1 MSPTSRYNLPMART
15 AQQILDDALQLDP
28 DERDWLAEQLLIG
41 LNEKAFSALKSEYGE
56 PERGYEEWFRSG
68 VEEALAD
75 NSEGVPHE
83 DAMKKLHHAIQ
94 SKRKLKQSA

>member
-1 MSPTSRYNLPMART
+1 MART
-15 AQQILDDALQLDP
+15 AQQILDDALQLVP

-41 LNEKAFSALKSEYGE
+41 LNKEAFSALKKEYGE
-56 PERGYEEWFRSG
+56 PEAGYEAWFRAG

-83 DAMKKLHHAIQ
+83 KAMKQLHHNIQ